1 MKDFYKILEIDS
13 SASLNEI
20 KKSYRRLALQFHP
33 DRNFDNKLNE
43 KKIIDIIEA
52 YKTLSNEKLRKK
64 YDLIY
69 RNKIISTQ
77 PITPYVFLKKIQ
89 DIRKFIYDKGAN
101 KVSKNALY
109 NCLEKL
115 LSDKNIKFL
124 HLNGTH
130 NILKQ
135 IIVEVSR
142 YINFLQDIDKDK
154 IIIKLYKLTG
164 GNDEMIILVKETI
177 KQNENKY
184 NFVNSIISKL
194 TYKLKKMFNYL
205 YKFRIPI

>member
-184 NFVNSIISKL
+184 NFINSIISKL

>member
-135 IIVEVSR
+135 IIVEVSKC
-142 YINFLQDIDKDK
+142 INFLQDIDKDK